1 MTRKHIGTFIGTGK
15 EFVYV
20 GDYVY
25 AYSKSI
31 GVAGDEVTLLETST
45 GSGIIKCEVVFQF
58 ATQGN
63 QDFQYRIYLNGIN
76 MFNQFMDNS
85 TGSGDMK
92 SNQLFAIPLIL
103 PPRTTI
109 KCTAENVTAT
119 DTESQAVILVGRVY
133 A

>member
-1 MTRKHIGTFIGTGK
+1 MPIQN
-15 EFVYV
+15 
-20 GDYVY
+20 
-25 AYSKSI
+25 
-31 GVAGDEVTLLETST
+31 LLPFQGLNLRSLKLLL

-76 MFNQFMDNS
+76 VFNQFMDNY
-85 TGSGDMK
+85 TGTSDMK
-92 SNQLFAIPLIL
+92 SNQLFAIPLII

-109 KCTAENVTAT
+109 KCTADNVTAT

-133 A
+133 DA

>member
-1 MTRKHIGTFIGTGK
+1 MARKHIGTFIGTGK

>member
-1 MTRKHIGTFIGTGK
+1 MARKHIGTFIGTGK

-119 DTESQAVILVGRVY
+119 DTESLDY
-133 A
+133 PE

>member
-1 MTRKHIGTFIGTGK
+1 MAPKHIGTFLGTSK
-15 EFVYV
+15 DLIYI

-25 AYSKSI
+25 AYAKPI
-31 GVAGDEVTLLETST
+31 AVAGTELTLLEAST

-76 MFNQFMDNS
+76 VFNQFMDNN
-85 TGSGDMK
+85 TGTGDMK
-92 SNQLFAIPLIL
+92 SNQLFAIPLLI

-119 DTESQAVILVGRVY
+119 DSESQAVMLVGRVY

>member
-1 MTRKHIGTFIGTGK
+1 MAKRGHIGTFLGAGK
-15 EFVYV
+15 ELVYLD
-20 GDYVY
+20 GWVY
-25 AYSKSI
+25 AYSKPIS
-31 GVAGDEVTLLETST
+31 VAGTELTLLEART

-76 MFNQFMDNS
+76 MFNQFMDNYS
-85 TGSGDMK
+85 GTGDMK
-92 SNQLFAIPLIL
+92 SNQLFAIPLII

-119 DTESQAVILVGRVY
+119 DSESQAVILVGRVY
-133 A
+133 